1 MNTKRILLIGIRI
14 LLIILILANM
24 ALIFSFSMQTGK
36 KANEMHEQIGESV
49 LGSINQYPPKDN
61 PDHNQLLLWFRKFG
75 HFAVFGTLGAL
86 SFLLLLT
93 WKNGLWRKYLAA
105 LGFTLLYAI
114 SDEVHQLFVE
124 GRAGRLIDVGID
136 FAGALILCTAILFV
150 CFLVRRET
158 RPLKLTRYTLKAPSA
173 SLVGKTLAV
182 ASDLHGNDSEPAIRL
197 LKEAGPNVILIP
209 GDLMDDAE
217 LADPEASG
225 YAFLRTCASLAPT
238 YYSIGNH
245 EIACYHKGNPWRHPV
260 PVPISP
266 EARERIEASGAVL
279 LDNACVTVGDV
290 TYCGLTSG
298 INRKENH
305 PDAQTLA
312 RFASLPGVK
321 LLLCHHPEYFVP
333 YIQKTDID
341 LTVSGHAHGGH
352 WRILGRGI
360 YAPGQGL
367 FPKYTSGILDG
378 RCVIS
383 RGMGNHTRIP
393 RMFNDPELV
402 LITFE

>member
-1 MNTKRILLIGIRI
+1 MNTKRILLIGTRI

-24 ALIFSFSMQTGK
+24 ALIFAFSMQTGER
-36 KANEMHEQIGESV
+36 ANETHEQIGESV
-49 LGSINQYPPKDN
+49 LGSINRYPPKDQPN
-61 PDHNQLLLWFRKFG
+61 HSQLLLLFRKFG

-86 SFLLLLT
+86 VFLLLLT
-93 WKNGLWRKYLAA
+93 WKNGLWHKYLAS
-105 LGFTLLYAI
+105 LSFTLLYAI
-114 SDEVHQLFVE
+114 TDEVHQLFVE
-124 GRAGRLIDVGID
+124 GRSGRVSDVMIDLL
-136 FAGALILCTAILFV
+136 GALILCTGILFV

-158 RPLKLTRYTLKAPSA
+158 RPLKITRYTCKAPAA
-173 SLVGKTLAV
+173 SLIGKTLAV
-182 ASDLHGNDSEPAIRL
+182 AADLHGNDNAPPIRL
-197 LKEAGPNVILIP
+197 LQEAKPDVILIP
-209 GDLMDDAE
+209 GDLMDDRE
-217 LADPEASG
+217 LADPASSG
-225 YAFLRTCASLAPT
+225 YEFLRTCASIAPT

-260 PVPISP
+260 PLPVSP
-266 EARERIEASGAVL
+266 EARERIAETGAVF
-279 LDNACVTVGDV
+279 LDNDHVTVGDV
-290 TYCGLTSG
+290 TYCALTSG

-305 PDAQTLA
+305 PDAEALE
-312 RFASLPGVK
+312 RFAALPGAK
-321 LLLCHHPEYFVP
+321 ILLCHHPEYFVP

-367 FPKYTSGILDG
+367 FPKYTSGILEG

-383 RGMGNHTRIP
+383 RGMGNHTHIP

-402 LITFE
+402 LISFE